1 MTASAERQMA
11 RRNTRAFIDAD
22 PCKIL
27 VKRSAM
33 EQTEAGGRRALPPV
47 TLAVQTVRLVP
58 LSGNVW
64 DRSKMTTDEG
74 NLPDVTHQV
83 IGMPSLNIE
92 KDDIFVST
100 DNEGRKT
107 EWLVSHVS
115 PERGNRTSG
124 YVVVRDQKAQ

>member
-1 MTASAERQMA
+1 MTAAAERQMA
-11 RRNTRAFIDAD
+11 RRNTRAFIQAD
-22 PCKIL
+22 PCKII
-27 VKRSAM
+27 VRRSTM
-33 EQTEAGGRRALPPV
+33 EQTEAGGRRALSSTSLPE
-47 TLAVQTVRLVP
+47 QTARLVP

-83 IGMPSLNIE
+83 VGMPDLDIE

-107 EWLVSHVS
+107 EWLVSHIS

-124 YVVVRDQKAQ
+124 YVVVRDQKAE